1 MGQRQSFCGLRV
13 GVMGRTEDDGPLRV
27 VVRDRQVGVAV
38 LAQATT
44 RLHVLRAGRVRVGE
58 EGREQGYTV

>member
-13 GVMGRTEDDGPLRV
+13 WVMSRTEDDGPLRV

-38 LAQATT
+38 LTQATT
-44 RLHVLRAGRVRVGE
+44 RL
-58 EGREQGYTV
+58 QY

>member
-1 MGQRQSFCGLRV
+1 MGQRQSFCGLGRV
-13 GVMGRTEDDGPLRV
+13 WRVMGRTEDDGPLWV

-44 RLHVLRAGRVRVGE
+44 RL
-58 EGREQGYTV
+58 QY